1 MKDLGYG
8 EDYKYSHD
16 YNHNFIAQ
24 EYLPDEISNT
34 KIYDP
39 GSSPREK
46 SLRDF
51 LKNRWQD
58 KYEY

>member
-16 YNHNFIAQ
+16 YNNNFVAQ
-24 EYLPDEISNT
+24 EFLPDEISST

-39 GSSPREK
+39 GSNSRENN
-46 SLRDF
+46 LRDF
-51 LKNRWQD
+51 LKNRWKD
-58 KYEY
+58 KYGY